1 MALSVSGKDMRID
14 PFLWE
19 DVECSRRWKGGKVK
33 GRLAKKKEVGHCIGV
48 LGWQEQAQLAMMA
61 RGG

>member
-33 GRLAKKKEVGHCIGV
+33 GGLAKKKKLGIV
-48 LGWQEQAQLAMMA
+48 LECW
-61 RGG
+61 GGRSKHS